1 MLKYLCL
8 VQTGMLPSIYTLQD
22 GEYVKTEV
30 SKWLPNLDLR
40 HLEECLMMDSQL
52 DSILAFQERYK

>member
-1 MLKYLCL
+1 
-8 VQTGMLPSIYTLQD
+8 MLPSIYTLQD